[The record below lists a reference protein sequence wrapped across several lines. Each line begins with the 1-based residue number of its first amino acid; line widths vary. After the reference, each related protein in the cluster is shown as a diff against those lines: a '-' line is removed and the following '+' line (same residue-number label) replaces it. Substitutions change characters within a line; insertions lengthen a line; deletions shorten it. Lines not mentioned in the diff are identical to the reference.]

1 MFGHPHPH
9 THPPLRDSHQIVIN
23 IHDTLLTWLDGDG
36 QDDGR
41 LGHRHK
47 HYGCPLSGWAACFDG
62 QEEGIRPSHDDD
74 DDDDDGD
81 GTATGSGG
89 ANNQN
94 RTQISLSMRRT
105 CAWGPGNEGDS
116 GIKS

>member
-74 DDDDDGD
+74 DDD
-81 GTATGSGG
+81 TTMMMMMMMAMMMMMMMMMMM
-89 ANNQN
+89 
-94 RTQISLSMRRT
+94 I
-105 CAWGPGNEGDS
+105 
-116 GIKS
+116 